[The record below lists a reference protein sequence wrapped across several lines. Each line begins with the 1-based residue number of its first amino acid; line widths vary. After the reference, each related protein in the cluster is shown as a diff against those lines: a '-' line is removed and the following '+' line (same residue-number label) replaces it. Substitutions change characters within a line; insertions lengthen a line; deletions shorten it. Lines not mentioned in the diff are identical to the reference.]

1 MPKKQALG
9 RGMDAIFIDNSLES
23 DNNTT
28 KLPIAVI
35 EPRRGQPRR
44 SFDTESLSQL
54 ADSIAANGLIQPIV
68 VRRLNGY
75 SADGNVADGSV
86 ADGDRVDS
94 EFYQIIAG
102 ERRWRAAKLAGLNEV
117 PVVIIEA
124 DDRQAAEYAL
134 IENIQREDLNPIE
147 EAAAFRSLIDEYGL
161 TQESAAKQVGKSRAA
176 VANSMRLLEL
186 PDEVK
191 SLVTEKKLSAGHA
204 RALLGLAD
212 KSLIPTAADTI
223 VKHELSVRAA
233 EELVKR
239 LNSPKTPK
247 PQNES
252 ERAYY
257 ADLGQRVSERL
268 GCKVT
273 IKNRGKSRTLSLSCT
288 DTETLE
294 ELIKKLAGDDIF
306 GDLS

>member
-23 DNNTT
+23 DKNTT

-44 SFDTESLSQL
+44 SFDAESLSQL

-68 VRRLNGY
+68 VRRLEAGGESKSVGDNTV
-75 SADGNVADGSV
+75 DG
-86 ADGDRVDS
+86 

-102 ERRWRAAKLAGLNEV
+102 ERRWRAAKLAGLFEV

-124 DDRQAAEYAL
+124 DDKKAAEYAL

-161 TQESAAKQVGKSRAA
+161 TQETAAKQVGKSRAA

-191 SLVTEKKLSAGHA
+191 SMLAEKKLTAGHA
-204 RALLGLAD
+204 RALLGLND
-212 KSLIPTAADTI
+212 KSLIPAAADTI

-233 EELVKR
+233 EELIKK
-239 LNSPKTPK
+239 LNSPKAEK

-257 ADLGQRVSERL
+257 SDLGQRVSERL
-268 GCKVT
+268 GCKVV
-273 IKNRGKSRTLSLSCT
+273 IKNRGKSRTLSLSCD

-306 GDLS
+306 DPS

>member
-44 SFDTESLSQL
+44 SFDAESLSQL

-68 VRRLNGY
+68 VRRLEVGSENESVGDNTV
-75 SADGNVADGSV
+75 DG
-86 ADGDRVDS
+86 

-102 ERRWRAAKLAGLNEV
+102 ERRWLAAKLAGLFEV
-117 PVVIIEA
+117 PVVIVEA
-124 DDRQAAEYAL
+124 DDKKAAEYAL

-147 EAAAFRSLIDEYGL
+147 EAAAFRALIDEYGL
-161 TQESAAKQVGKSRAA
+161 TQETAAKQVGKSRAA

-191 SLVTEKKLSAGHA
+191 SMLAEKKLTAGHA
-204 RALLGLAD
+204 RALLGLND
-212 KSLIPTAADTI
+212 KSLIPAAADTI

-233 EELVKR
+233 EELIKK
-239 LNSPKTPK
+239 LNSPKAEK

-257 ADLGQRVSERL
+257 SDLGQRVSERL
-268 GCKVT
+268 GCKVI
-273 IKNRGKSRTLSLSCT
+273 IKNRGRSRTLSLSCS

-306 GDLS
+306 DSTT

>member
-44 SFDTESLSQL
+44 SFDAESLSQL

-68 VRRLNGY
+68 VRRLEAGSENESVGDNTV
-75 SADGNVADGSV
+75 DG
-86 ADGDRVDS
+86 

-102 ERRWRAAKLAGLNEV
+102 ERRWRAAKLAGLFEV
-117 PVVIIEA
+117 PVVIVEA
-124 DDRQAAEYAL
+124 DDKKAAEYAL

-161 TQESAAKQVGKSRAA
+161 TQETAAKQVGKSRAA

-191 SLVTEKKLSAGHA
+191 SLLAEKKLTAGHA
-204 RALLGLAD
+204 RALLGLND
-212 KSLIPTAADTI
+212 KSLIPAAADTI

-233 EELVKR
+233 EELIKK
-239 LNSPKTPK
+239 LNSTKAEK

-257 ADLGQRVSERL
+257 SDLGQRVSERL
-268 GCKVT
+268 GCKVV
-273 IKNRGKSRTLSLSCT
+273 IKNRGRSRTLSLSCD

-306 GDLS
+306 DSTT

>member
-44 SFDTESLSQL
+44 SFDAESLSQL

-68 VRRLNGY
+68 VRRLEVGSENESVGDNTV
-75 SADGNVADGSV
+75 DG
-86 ADGDRVDS
+86 

-102 ERRWRAAKLAGLNEV
+102 ERRWRAAKLAGLFEV
-117 PVVIIEA
+117 PVVIVEA
-124 DDRQAAEYAL
+124 DDKKAAEYAL

-147 EAAAFRSLIDEYGL
+147 EAAAFRALIDEYGL
-161 TQESAAKQVGKSRAA
+161 TQETVAKQVGKSRAA

-191 SLVTEKKLSAGHA
+191 SMLAEKKLTAGHA
-204 RALLGLAD
+204 RALLGLND

-233 EELVKR
+233 EELIKK
-239 LNSPKTPK
+239 LNSPKAEK

-257 ADLGQRVSERL
+257 SDLGQRVSERL
-268 GCKVT
+268 GCKVV
-273 IKNRGKSRTLSLSCT
+273 IKNRGRSRTLSLSCS

-306 GDLS
+306 DSTT

>member
-44 SFDTESLSQL
+44 SFDAESLSQL

-68 VRRLNGY
+68 VRRLEAGGESKSVGDNTV
-75 SADGNVADGSV
+75 DG
-86 ADGDRVDS
+86 

-102 ERRWRAAKLAGLNEV
+102 ERRWRAAKLAGLFEV
-117 PVVIIEA
+117 PVVIVEA
-124 DDRQAAEYAL
+124 DDKKAAEYAL

-161 TQESAAKQVGKSRAA
+161 TQETAAKQVGKSRAA

-191 SLVTEKKLSAGHA
+191 SLLAEKKLTAGHA
-204 RALLGLAD
+204 RALLGLND
-212 KSLIPTAADTI
+212 KSLIPAAADTI

-233 EELVKR
+233 EELIKK
-239 LNSPKTPK
+239 LNSPKAEK

-257 ADLGQRVSERL
+257 SDLGQRVSERL
-268 GCKVT
+268 GCKVV
-273 IKNRGKSRTLSLSCT
+273 IKNRGRSRTLSLSCS

-306 GDLS
+306 DPS

>member
-23 DNNTT
+23 DKNTT

-44 SFDTESLSQL
+44 SFDAELLSQL

-68 VRRLNGY
+68 VRRLEVGSENESVGDNTV
-75 SADGNVADGSV
+75 DG
-86 ADGDRVDS
+86 

-102 ERRWRAAKLAGLNEV
+102 ERRWRAAKLAGLFEV
-117 PVVIIEA
+117 PVVIVEA
-124 DDRQAAEYAL
+124 DDKKAAEYAL

-147 EAAAFRSLIDEYGL
+147 EAAAFRALIDEYGL
-161 TQESAAKQVGKSRAA
+161 TQETAAKQVGKSRAA

-191 SLVTEKKLSAGHA
+191 SMLAEKKLTAGHA
-204 RALLGLAD
+204 RALLGLND

-233 EELVKR
+233 EELIKK
-239 LNSPKTPK
+239 LNSPKAEK

-257 ADLGQRVSERL
+257 SDLGQRVSERL
-268 GCKVT
+268 GCKVV
-273 IKNRGKSRTLSLSCT
+273 IKNRGKSRTLSLSCS

-306 GDLS
+306 DPS

>member
-44 SFDTESLSQL
+44 SFDAESLSQL

-68 VRRLNGY
+68 VRRLEAGGESKSVGDNTV
-75 SADGNVADGSV
+75 DG
-86 ADGDRVDS
+86 

-102 ERRWRAAKLAGLNEV
+102 ERRWRAAKLAGLFEV
-117 PVVIIEA
+117 PVVIVEA
-124 DDRQAAEYAL
+124 DDKKAAEYAL

-161 TQESAAKQVGKSRAA
+161 TQETAAKQVGKSRAA

-191 SLVTEKKLSAGHA
+191 SLLAEKKLTAGHA
-204 RALLGLAD
+204 RALLGLND
-212 KSLIPTAADTI
+212 KSLIPAAADTI

-233 EELVKR
+233 EELIKK
-239 LNSPKTPK
+239 LNSPKAEK

-257 ADLGQRVSERL
+257 SDLGQRVSERL
-268 GCKVT
+268 GCKVV
-273 IKNRGKSRTLSLSCT
+273 IKNRGKSRTLSLSCD

-306 GDLS
+306 DPS

>member
-44 SFDTESLSQL
+44 SFDAESLSQL

-68 VRRLNGY
+68 VRRLEAGGESKSVGDNTV
-75 SADGNVADGSV
+75 DG
-86 ADGDRVDS
+86 

-102 ERRWRAAKLAGLNEV
+102 ERRWRAAKLAGLFEV

-124 DDRQAAEYAL
+124 DDKKAAEYAL

-161 TQESAAKQVGKSRAA
+161 TQETAAKQVGKSRAA

-191 SLVTEKKLSAGHA
+191 SMLAEKKLTAGHA
-204 RALLGLAD
+204 RALLGLND
-212 KSLIPTAADTI
+212 KSLIPAAADTI

-233 EELVKR
+233 EELIKK
-239 LNSPKTPK
+239 LNSPKAEK

-257 ADLGQRVSERL
+257 SDLGQRVSERL
-268 GCKVT
+268 GCKVV
-273 IKNRGKSRTLSLSCT
+273 IKNRGRSRTLSLSCD

-306 GDLS
+306 DSTT

>member
-23 DNNTT
+23 DKNTT
-28 KLPIAVI
+28 NLPIAVI

-44 SFDTESLSQL
+44 SFDAESLSQL

-68 VRRLNGY
+68 VRRLDAGGESKSVGDNTV
-75 SADGNVADGSV
+75 DG
-86 ADGDRVDS
+86 

-102 ERRWRAAKLAGLNEV
+102 ERRWRAAKLAGLSEV

-124 DDRQAAEYAL
+124 DDKKAAEYAL

-161 TQESAAKQVGKSRAA
+161 TQETAAKQVGKSRAA

-191 SLVTEKKLSAGHA
+191 SMLAEKKLTAGHA
-204 RALLGLAD
+204 RALLGLND
-212 KSLIPTAADTI
+212 KSLIPAAADTI

-233 EELVKR
+233 EELIKK
-239 LNSPKTPK
+239 LNSPKAEK

-257 ADLGQRVSERL
+257 SDLGQRVSERL
-268 GCKVT
+268 GCKVI
-273 IKNRGKSRTLSLSCT
+273 IKNRGRSRTLSLSCS

-306 GDLS
+306 DSTT

>member
-44 SFDTESLSQL
+44 SFDAESLSQL

-68 VRRLNGY
+68 VRRLEVGSENESVGDNTV
-75 SADGNVADGSV
+75 DG
-86 ADGDRVDS
+86 

-102 ERRWRAAKLAGLNEV
+102 ERRWRAAKLAGLFEV
-117 PVVIIEA
+117 PVVIVEA
-124 DDRQAAEYAL
+124 DDKKAAEYAL

-161 TQESAAKQVGKSRAA
+161 TQETAAKQVGKSRAA

-191 SLVTEKKLSAGHA
+191 SMLAEKKLTAGHA
-204 RALLGLAD
+204 RALLGLND
-212 KSLIPTAADTI
+212 KSLIPAAADTI

-233 EELVKR
+233 EELIKK
-239 LNSPKTPK
+239 LNSPKAEK

-257 ADLGQRVSERL
+257 SDLGQRVSERL
-268 GCKVT
+268 GCKVV
-273 IKNRGKSRTLSLSCT
+273 IKNRGRSRTLSLSCS

-306 GDLS
+306 DPS

>member
-1 MPKKQALG
+1 MSKKQALG

-23 DNNTT
+23 DKNTT

-44 SFDTESLSQL
+44 SFDAESLSQL

-68 VRRLNGY
+68 VRRREAGGESKSGGDNTV
-75 SADGNVADGSV
+75 DGEV
-86 ADGDRVDS
+86 
-94 EFYQIIAG
+94 YQITAG
-102 ERRWRAAKLAGLNEV
+102 ERRWRAAKLAGLFEV
-117 PVVIIEA
+117 PVVIVEA
-124 DDRQAAEYAL
+124 DDKKAAEYAL

-161 TQESAAKQVGKSRAA
+161 TQETAAKQVGKSRAA

-191 SLVTEKKLSAGHA
+191 SLLAEKKLTAGHA
-204 RALLGLAD
+204 RALLGLND

-233 EELVKR
+233 EELIKK
-239 LNSPKTPK
+239 LNSPKAEK

-257 ADLGQRVSERL
+257 SDLGQRVSERL
-268 GCKVT
+268 GCKVV
-273 IKNRGKSRTLSLSCT
+273 IKNRGKSRTLSLSCD

-306 GDLS
+306 DPS

>member
-44 SFDTESLSQL
+44 SFDAESLSQL

-68 VRRLNGY
+68 VRRLEAGGESKSVGDNTV
-75 SADGNVADGSV
+75 DG
-86 ADGDRVDS
+86 

-102 ERRWRAAKLAGLNEV
+102 ERRWRAAKLAGLFEV

-124 DDRQAAEYAL
+124 DDKKAAEYAL

-147 EAAAFRSLIDEYGL
+147 EAAAFRALIDEYGL
-161 TQESAAKQVGKSRAA
+161 TQETAAKQVGKSRAA

-191 SLVTEKKLSAGHA
+191 SMLAEKKLTAGHA
-204 RALLGLAD
+204 RALLGLND
-212 KSLIPTAADTI
+212 KSLIPAAADTI

-233 EELVKR
+233 EELIKK
-239 LNSPKTPK
+239 LNMPKAEK

-257 ADLGQRVSERL
+257 SDLGQRVSERL
-268 GCKVT
+268 GCKVV
-273 IKNRGKSRTLSLSCT
+273 IKNRGRSRTLSLSCD

-306 GDLS
+306 DSTT

>member
-44 SFDTESLSQL
+44 SFDAESLSQL

-68 VRRLNGY
+68 VRRLEAGGESKSVGDNTV
-75 SADGNVADGSV
+75 DG
-86 ADGDRVDS
+86 

-102 ERRWRAAKLAGLNEV
+102 ERRWRAAKLAGLFEV
-117 PVVIIEA
+117 PVVIVEA
-124 DDRQAAEYAL
+124 DDKKAAEYAL

-147 EAAAFRSLIDEYGL
+147 EAAAFRALIDEYGL
-161 TQESAAKQVGKSRAA
+161 TQETVAKQVGKSRAA

-191 SLVTEKKLSAGHA
+191 SMLAEKKLTAGHA
-204 RALLGLAD
+204 RALLGLND
-212 KSLIPTAADTI
+212 KSLIPAAADTI

-233 EELVKR
+233 EELIKK
-239 LNSPKTPK
+239 LNMPKAEK

-257 ADLGQRVSERL
+257 SDLGQRVSERL
-268 GCKVT
+268 GCKVV
-273 IKNRGKSRTLSLSCT
+273 IKNRGKSRTLSLSCD

-306 GDLS
+306 DPS

>member
-23 DNNTT
+23 DKNTT

-44 SFDTESLSQL
+44 SFDAESLSQL

-68 VRRLNGY
+68 VRRLEAGGESKSVGDNTV
-75 SADGNVADGSV
+75 DG
-86 ADGDRVDS
+86 

-102 ERRWRAAKLAGLNEV
+102 ERRWRAAKLAGLFEV
-117 PVVIIEA
+117 PVVIVEA
-124 DDRQAAEYAL
+124 DDKKAAEYAL

-161 TQESAAKQVGKSRAA
+161 TQETAAKQVGKSRAA

-191 SLVTEKKLSAGHA
+191 SLLAEKKLTAGHA
-204 RALLGLAD
+204 RALLGLND
-212 KSLIPTAADTI
+212 KSLIPAAADTI

-233 EELVKR
+233 EELIKK
-239 LNSPKTPK
+239 LNSPKAEK

-257 ADLGQRVSERL
+257 SDLGQRVSERL
-268 GCKVT
+268 GCKVV
-273 IKNRGKSRTLSLSCT
+273 IKNRGKSRTLSLSCD

-306 GDLS
+306 DPS

>member
-1 MPKKQALG
+1 M
-9 RGMDAIFIDNSLES
+9 
-23 DNNTT
+23 
-28 KLPIAVI
+28 
-35 EPRRGQPRR
+35 
-44 SFDTESLSQL
+44 
-54 ADSIAANGLIQPIV
+54 
-68 VRRLNGY
+68 
-75 SADGNVADGSV
+75 
-86 ADGDRVDS
+86 
-94 EFYQIIAG
+94 
-102 ERRWRAAKLAGLNEV
+102 
-117 PVVIIEA
+117 PVVIVEA
-124 DDRQAAEYAL
+124 DDKKAAEYAL

-161 TQESAAKQVGKSRAA
+161 TQETAAKQVGKSRAA

-191 SLVTEKKLSAGHA
+191 SMLAEKKLTAGHA
-204 RALLGLAD
+204 RALLGLND

-233 EELVKR
+233 EELIKK
-239 LNSPKTPK
+239 LNSPKAEK

-257 ADLGQRVSERL
+257 SDLGQRVSERL
-268 GCKVT
+268 GCKVV
-273 IKNRGKSRTLSLSCT
+273 IKNRGKSRTLSLSCD

-306 GDLS
+306 DPS

>member
-44 SFDTESLSQL
+44 SFDAESLSQL

-68 VRRLNGY
+68 VRRLEAGGENESVGDNTV
-75 SADGNVADGSV
+75 DG
-86 ADGDRVDS
+86 

-102 ERRWRAAKLAGLNEV
+102 ERRWRAAKLAGLFEV
-117 PVVIIEA
+117 PVVIVEA
-124 DDRQAAEYAL
+124 DDKKAAEYAL

-161 TQESAAKQVGKSRAA
+161 TQETAAKQVGKSRAA

-191 SLVTEKKLSAGHA
+191 SLLAEKKLTAGHA
-204 RALLGLAD
+204 RALLGLND

-233 EELVKR
+233 EELIKK
-239 LNSPKTPK
+239 LNSPKAEK

-257 ADLGQRVSERL
+257 SDLGQRVSERL
-268 GCKVT
+268 GCKVV
-273 IKNRGKSRTLSLSCT
+273 IKNRGKSRTLSLSCS

-306 GDLS
+306 DQS

>member
-44 SFDTESLSQL
+44 SFDAESLSQL

-68 VRRLNGY
+68 VRRLEAGGESKSVGDNTV
-75 SADGNVADGSV
+75 DG
-86 ADGDRVDS
+86 

-102 ERRWRAAKLAGLNEV
+102 ERRWRAAKLAGLFEV
-117 PVVIIEA
+117 PVVIVEA
-124 DDRQAAEYAL
+124 DDKKAAEYAL

-161 TQESAAKQVGKSRAA
+161 TQETAAKQVGKSRAA

-191 SLVTEKKLSAGHA
+191 SMLAEKKLTAGHA
-204 RALLGLAD
+204 RALLGLND
-212 KSLIPTAADTI
+212 KSLIPAAADTI

-233 EELVKR
+233 EELIKK
-239 LNSPKTPK
+239 LNSPKAEK

-257 ADLGQRVSERL
+257 SDLGQRVSERL
-268 GCKVT
+268 GCKVV
-273 IKNRGKSRTLSLSCT
+273 IKNRGKSRTLSLSCD

-306 GDLS
+306 DPS

>member
-1 MPKKQALG
+1 
-9 RGMDAIFIDNSLES
+9 MDAIFIDNSLES

-44 SFDTESLSQL
+44 SFDAESLSQL

-68 VRRLNGY
+68 VRRLEAGGESKSVGDNTV
-75 SADGNVADGSV
+75 DG
-86 ADGDRVDS
+86 

-102 ERRWRAAKLAGLNEV
+102 ERRWRAAKLAGLFEV
-117 PVVIIEA
+117 PVVIVEA
-124 DDRQAAEYAL
+124 DDKKAAEYAL

-161 TQESAAKQVGKSRAA
+161 TQETAAKQVGKSRAA

-191 SLVTEKKLSAGHA
+191 SLLAEKKLTAGHA
-204 RALLGLAD
+204 RALLGLND
-212 KSLIPTAADTI
+212 KSLIPAAADTI

-233 EELVKR
+233 EELIKK
-239 LNSPKTPK
+239 LNSPKAEK

-257 ADLGQRVSERL
+257 SDLGQRVSERL
-268 GCKVT
+268 GCKVV
-273 IKNRGKSRTLSLSCT
+273 IKNRGKSRTLSLSCS

-306 GDLS
+306 DPS

>member
-44 SFDTESLSQL
+44 SFDAESLSQL

-68 VRRLNGY
+68 VRRLDAGGESKLVGDNTV
-75 SADGNVADGSV
+75 DG
-86 ADGDRVDS
+86 

-102 ERRWRAAKLAGLNEV
+102 ERRWRAAKLAGLFEV

-124 DDRQAAEYAL
+124 DDKKAAEYAL

-161 TQESAAKQVGKSRAA
+161 TQETAAKQVGKSRAA

-191 SLVTEKKLSAGHA
+191 SMLAEKKLTAGHA
-204 RALLGLAD
+204 RALLGLND
-212 KSLIPTAADTI
+212 KSLIPAAADTI

-233 EELVKR
+233 EELIKK
-239 LNSPKTPK
+239 LNSPKAEK

-257 ADLGQRVSERL
+257 SDLGQRVSERL
-268 GCKVT
+268 GCKVV
-273 IKNRGKSRTLSLSCT
+273 IKNRGKSRTLSLSCS

-306 GDLS
+306 DPS